1 MISRQ
6 GHVKNVNGQQI
17 VGRMFGVLD
26 IIYTDRQTD
35 RQTDSILNTMKER
48 SDGSS
53 RTNGER
59 GGPPLRVYTVLIYN
73 NNTNL
78 INMNTN

>member
-1 MISRQ
+1 
-6 GHVKNVNGQQI
+6 
-17 VGRMFGVLD
+17 
-26 IIYTDRQTD
+26 
-35 RQTDSILNTMKER
+35 MKER